1 MNIVKIMKTAA
12 FAAMMLLALSC
23 SRDDLSQPEE
33 LQLEV
38 NANNISGYW
47 ELVEWNGAPMA
58 DGTYVYLNI
67 FRNDRTYAMYHNLD
81 SFGDVPH
88 VVSGSYYI
96 DMDVELGAVIR
107 GNYDHDSGDWAH
119 RYVVNSLT
127 ADTMVWVAKDDES
140 FVQVF
145 GRIDEIPV
153 EPKEN

>member
-1 MNIVKIMKTAA
+1 MDMIRVMKAAA
-12 FAAMMLLALSC
+12 FAAMAFLALSC
-23 SRDDLSQPEE
+23 SKNDGSEWQEP
-33 LQLEV
+33 QLEV

-67 FRNDRTYAMYHNLD
+67 IRNDRTYAMYHNVD

-119 RYVVNSLT
+119 RYVVKSLT
-127 ADTMVWVAKDDES
+127 ASSMVWVAKDDES

-145 GRIDEIPV
+145 GRIEQIPV
-153 EPKEN
+153 EPQEN